1 MPHAYQMALYSAAA
15 GLSVFCISL
24 YFLSLYAD
32 YSAARRRRAEP
43 VGAQK
48 AASVGLRI
56 VRPFGRF
63 LGHLISL
70 ALARMQQRYGEAGL
84 VGYVT
89 RARVRLQRA
98 LTGAG
103 SPGNLTADEMLGVIC
118 FSVLCWTAGG
128 ALVWAG
134 LGTSFAVLAGLVIGT
149 AHPFL
154 WLRRTV
160 ARRRDEIRKLLPYTL
175 DLLTLSVEAGLDFTT
190 ALARMVPKLEGTALA
205 SEFDELLRQIRL
217 GKARSDA
224 LRDMAD
230 RVNMGEMTSFTSS
243 LIQADELG
251 ADLGPVLRMLSD
263 QMRTERAN
271 RAEKKAMEAP
281 VKILFPLI
289 AFIFPTVFII
299 LFAPIGI
306 GYLRHLFGY

>member
-1 MPHAYQMALYSAAA
+1 MNLAYQMLLYSTAA
-15 GLSVFCISL
+15 GLSAFCISL
-24 YFLSLYAD
+24 YVLSIYAD
-32 YSAARRRRAEP
+32 YATARRTHVAPAR
-43 VGAQK
+43 GLK
-48 AASVGLRI
+48 AASLGFRMI
-56 VRPFGRF
+56 RPFARF
-63 LGHLISL
+63 LGHLISS
-70 ALARMQQRYGEAGL
+70 ALARLEQRYGEGGL
-84 VGYVT
+84 TGYLM
-89 RARVRLQRA
+89 RVRLRLQRT
-98 LTGAG
+98 LVGAG
-103 SPGNLTADEMLGVIC
+103 SPGSLTADEMLGAIC
-118 FSVLCWTAGG
+118 FSVLCWTGI
-128 ALVWAG
+128 ALVLWAL
-134 LGTSFAVLAGLVIGT
+134 LGTSFAVLVGLAVGF

-160 ARRRDEIRKLLPYTL
+160 ARRRSEIRKLLPYAL
-175 DLLTLSVEAGLDFTT
+175 DLLTLSVEAGLDFTA
-190 ALARMVPKLEGTALA
+190 ALARMAPKLGETALA
-205 SEFDELLRQIRL
+205 EEFGEMLRQIRL
-217 GKARSDA
+217 GKARSEA

-230 RVNMGEMTSFTSS
+230 RVGMGEMTSFTSS

-306 GYLRHLFGY
+306 NYLRHLFGY